1 MAEALNKDNAKNPV
15 SNGRRLPTKRAMDD
29 VDLDRMT
36 KRRRKAFLLDKR
48 QQRGVV
54 ANATDED
61 GLGQSSTENQTPSD
75 YARAAGI
82 LFSSTGTESNGQ
94 NNKQATSAGSL
105 DQQADQSKERE
116 EEKKERDAISIS
128 LQDIIMNQ
136 PELARANEST
146 VVASRHNDTVG
157 RRDSLDID
165 GLVVDGGIHNYANTN
180 SSSYAS
186 SDMSQNCKLWPIG
199 SSRRNSVDGW
209 PMASTGGVKLVNNR
223 IRRRPSTW
231 EEESS
236 PAKQSRVEI
245 RLEADS
251 NTTEEKKKSRRQ

>member
-1 MAEALNKDNAKNPV
+1 MAETFNKENAKNPV

-36 KRRRKAFLLDKR
+36 KRRRKAFLFDKR

-61 GLGQSSTENQTPSD
+61 GLGQSSTENQAPSG
-75 YARAAGI
+75 YASAAGI

-105 DQQADQSKERE
+105 GQQAEQSKERE
-116 EEKKERDAISIS
+116 EEKKESDAISIS

-157 RRDSLDID
+157 RRDSFDID
-165 GLVVDGGIHNYANTN
+165 GLVVDGGIHNYANTDL
-180 SSSYAS
+180 SSYAS
-186 SDMSQNCKLWPIG
+186 SDIYVSKLQVMANRVGKKKLSGRLADGSRLSQLRWG
-199 SSRRNSVDGW
+199 GWQRNSGKISGHQRWTTVH
-209 PMASTGGVKLVNNR
+209 R
-223 IRRRPSTW
+223 IFYATTRS
-231 EEESS
+231 
-236 PAKQSRVEI
+236 VG
-245 RLEADS
+245 RLA
-251 NTTEEKKKSRRQ
+251 